1 MVGIESASGRGLWLN
16 CGRPWIRALH
26 LGTRRRVLPVGQ
38 SRVQAEDAEPPA
50 LQRLLLVGLSRAG
63 AEDAEPPALRRLLLV
78 GPSLLLLEDAAL
90 PLQPDVAEDGAWQ
103 QVDAAD
109 VLVGQADR
117 VRAAS
122 GESVVIECLKKGLV
136 NVKLTVGNREGLTFD
151 TKLHEQ

>member
-1 MVGIESASGRGLWLN
+1 MVGIGSASGRGLWLN

-78 GPSLLLLEDAAL
+78 GPSLVQLEDAAL
-90 PLQPDVAEDGAWQ
+90 PLRLDVAEAGALRQ
-103 QVDAAD
+103 LDAAGG
-109 VLVGQADR
+109 VVEQAD
-117 VRAAS
+117 
-122 GESVVIECLKKGLV
+122 SVVTAPFELL
-136 NVKLTVGNREGLTFD
+136 L
-151 TKLHEQ
+151 